1 MEKRSYGQVMADT
14 FSSPIVERFQVRSTR
29 RRLVLAMLA
38 LTAVEIALVT
48 WMPDLWWVYCPLVL
62 AFFPLAS
69 MINMSVRGVTEIP
82 LSHLDDR
89 LAQLRMKAFHD
100 AYYVGVLLAL
110 IAGVWSTTLLHSI
123 AGSGEVFLSALRFG
137 VAGAFIVGG
146 VVGLPAMMLAWRL
159 PDEQADEE

>member
-14 FSSPIVERFQVRSTR
+14 FSSPMVERFQARSI
-29 RRLVLAMLA
+29 RRLLVLTMLT

-48 WMPDLWWVYCPLVL
+48 WVPALWWVYCPLVL

-100 AYYVGVLLAL
+100 AYYLGALLAL
-110 IAGVWSTTLLHSI
+110 IAGIWSTTLFNSLSGTGAVL
-123 AGSGEVFLSALRFG
+123 AGLRLG

-146 VVGLPAMMLAWRL
+146 LVGLPAIMLAWRL
-159 PDEQADEE
+159 PDELADEE

>member
-1 MEKRSYGQVMADT
+1 MEKRSYGQVMSDT
-14 FSSPIVERFQVRSTR
+14 FSSPMVERFQARSTR

-38 LTAVEIALVT
+38 LTAIEVALVT
-48 WMPDLWWVYCPLVL
+48 WTPNLWWVYCPLVL
-62 AFFPLAS
+62 GFFPLAS

-100 AYYVGVLLAL
+100 AYYVGALLAL
-110 IAGVWSTTLLHSI
+110 VAGNWSTTLFNSLSGTDAVI
-123 AGSGEVFLSALRFG
+123 AGLRFG

-146 VVGLPAMMLAWRL
+146 LVGLPAMMLAWRL
-159 PDEQADEE
+159 PDEPADEE